1 MSTKEKFV
9 KRRVYASSI
18 STIISISLVL
28 FMLGLVGLI
37 VLTSEKLSVMVK
49 ENIGFSI
56 YLKEQTKEVDII
68 QVKKYLETT
77 SYVKSANY
85 ITQEEAVKQ
94 LKNDLDPDEDF
105 LAFLDGYNPLP
116 ASIDIILN
124 APYANPDSIRWIE
137 GDINQF
143 DVVRELV
150 YDKNLM
156 TLVNENVNQ
165 ITLFILVFSAMLF
178 LIAMAL
184 INNTIRLVIYS
195 KRFTIRT
202 MQLVGATRGFIR
214 RPFILKGI
222 AHGIFAA
229 VVAIAFL
236 IGTLYLTQREIPELI
251 EIQDIQLIG
260 TIFAAVIVS
269 GILISWISTLFA
281 VRKYLK
287 LRTDELYF

>member
-1 MSTKEKFV
+1 MATKEKIV
-9 KRRVYASSI
+9 KRRLYASSV
-18 STIISISLVL
+18 STIISIALVL

-68 QVKKYLETT
+68 QLKKHLEATA
-77 SYVKSANY
+77 YVKSARY
-85 ITQEEAVKQ
+85 ITKEQAVELIQK
-94 LKNDLDPDEDF
+94 DLDPDEDF
-105 LAFLDGYNPLP
+105 LDILEGYNPLP

-124 APYANPDSIRWIE
+124 AAYANPDSITWIE
-137 GDINQF
+137 EDMARHEQ
-143 DVVRELV
+143 VREFK
-150 YDKNLM
+150 YDPNFLNLI
-156 TLVNENVNQ
+156 NANVKQ
-165 ITLFILVFSAMLF
+165 ISMFILVFGALLF
-178 LIAMAL
+178 LIAIAL

-195 KRFTIRT
+195 QRFTIRT

-214 RPFILKGI
+214 RPFIMKGI
-222 AHGIFAA
+222 THGIIAGII
-229 VVAIAFL
+229 AIAFL
-236 IGTLYLTQREIPELI
+236 VGSLYLTQQEIPELI

-260 TIFAAVIVS
+260 TIFGVVILS

-287 LRTDELYF
+287 LKTDELYF

>member
-1 MSTKEKFV
+1 MSTTEKIV

-56 YLKEQTKEVDII
+56 YLKEKTKEVDIM

-77 SYVKSANY
+77 KYVKSAAY
-85 ITQEEAVKQ
+85 ISQEEAVKS
-94 LKNDLDPDEDF
+94 LKADLDPEEDF
-105 LAFLDGYNPLP
+105 IRFLDGYNPLP

-124 APYANPDSIRWIE
+124 AEYANPDSVEWIE
-137 GDINQF
+137 GEILRYE
-143 DVVRELV
+143 VVREMV
-150 YDKNLM
+150 YDESVM
-156 TLVNENVNQ
+156 DLVNKNVNK
-165 ITLFILVFSAMLF
+165 ISLFILVFSAMLF

-195 KRFTIRT
+195 QRFTIRT

-214 RPFILKGI
+214 RPFIFKGI
-222 AHGIFAA
+222 IHGIFAA
-229 VVAIAFL
+229 IIAIAFL
-236 IGTLYLTQREIPELI
+236 IGTLYMTQREVPELI
-251 EIQDIQLIG
+251 EIQDIELIG
-260 TIFAAVIVS
+260 TIFVGVIVA

>member
-1 MSTKEKFV
+1 MSTKEKIV
-9 KRRVYASSI
+9 KRRLYASSV

-68 QVKKYLETT
+68 QLKKYLEATA
-77 SYVKSANY
+77 YVKSARY
-85 ITQEEAVKQ
+85 ITKEEAVELLQ
-94 LKNDLDPDEDF
+94 EDLDPDEDF
-105 LAFLDGYNPLP
+105 LDILEGYNPLP

-124 APYANPDSIRWIE
+124 AEFANPDSITWIE
-137 GDINQF
+137 E
-143 DVVRELV
+143 DVAQNDLVREFK
-150 YDKNLM
+150 YDPNFLNLI
-156 TLVNENVNQ
+156 NANVKQ
-165 ITLFILVFSAMLF
+165 ISMFILVFGALLF

-195 KRFTIRT
+195 QRFTIRT

-214 RPFILKGI
+214 RPFIMKGI
-222 AHGIFAA
+222 AHGIFAG
-229 VVAIAFL
+229 VIAIAFL
-236 IGTLYLTQREIPELI
+236 VGSLYLTQREIPELI

-260 TIFAAVIVS
+260 TIFGGVILS
-269 GILISWISTLFA
+269 GILISWVSTLFA

-287 LRTDELYF
+287 LKTDELYF

>member
-1 MSTKEKFV
+1 MSTKEKIV
-9 KRRVYASSI
+9 KRRLYASSV

-68 QVKKYLETT
+68 QLKKYLEATA
-77 SYVKSANY
+77 YVKSARY
-85 ITQEEAVKQ
+85 ITKEEAVELLQ
-94 LKNDLDPDEDF
+94 EDLDPDEDF
-105 LAFLDGYNPLP
+105 LDILEGYNPLP

-124 APYANPDSIRWIE
+124 AEFANPDSITWIE
-137 GDINQF
+137 E
-143 DVVRELV
+143 DVAQNDLVREFK
-150 YDKNLM
+150 YDPNFLNLIN
-156 TLVNENVNQ
+156 TNVKQ
-165 ITLFILVFSAMLF
+165 ISMFILVFGALLF

-195 KRFTIRT
+195 QRFTIRT

-214 RPFILKGI
+214 RPFIMKGI
-222 AHGIFAA
+222 AHGVFAG
-229 VVAIAFL
+229 VIAIAFL
-236 IGTLYLTQREIPELI
+236 VGSLYLTQREVPELI

-260 TIFAAVIVS
+260 TIFGGVMVS
-269 GILISWISTLFA
+269 GILISWVSTLFA

-287 LRTDELYF
+287 LKTDELYF

>member
-1 MSTKEKFV
+1 
-9 KRRVYASSI
+9 
-18 STIISISLVL
+18 
-28 FMLGLVGLI
+28 MLGLVGLI
-37 VLTSEKLSVMVK
+37 ILTSEKLSNMVK

-68 QVKKYLETT
+68 QVKKYLEATE
-77 SYVKSANY
+77 YVKSAKY
-85 ITQEEAVKQ
+85 INQEEAVALLRQ
-94 LKNDLDPDEDF
+94 DLDPDEDF
-105 LAFLDGYNPLP
+105 LSFLDGYNPLP

-124 APYANPDSIRWIE
+124 AQYANPDSITWIKGE
-137 GDINQF
+137 IMEY
-143 DVVRELV
+143 DVVKELV
-150 YDKNLM
+150 YDETLID
-156 TLVNENVNQ
+156 LVNENVKQ
-165 ITLFILVFSAMLF
+165 ISLFILVFSSMLF

-222 AHGIFAA
+222 AHGIYAA
-229 VVAIAFL
+229 IIAIAFL
-236 IGTLYLTQREIPELI
+236 VGTLYLTQREIPELI
-251 EIQDIQLIG
+251 EIQDIELIG
-260 TIFAAVIVS
+260 TIFAAVIAC

>member
-1 MSTKEKFV
+1 MATKEKIV
-9 KRRVYASSI
+9 KRRLYASSV
-18 STIISISLVL
+18 STIISIALVL

-68 QVKKYLETT
+68 QLKKYLEATA
-77 SYVKSANY
+77 YVKSARY
-85 ITQEEAVKQ
+85 ITKEQAVELIQK
-94 LKNDLDPDEDF
+94 DLDPDEDF
-105 LAFLDGYNPLP
+105 LDILEGYNPLP

-124 APYANPDSIRWIE
+124 AAYANPDSITWIE
-137 GDINQF
+137 EDMARHEQ
-143 DVVRELV
+143 VREFK
-150 YDKNLM
+150 YDPNFLNLI
-156 TLVNENVNQ
+156 NANVKQ
-165 ITLFILVFSAMLF
+165 ISMFILVFGALLF
-178 LIAMAL
+178 LIAIAL

-195 KRFTIRT
+195 QRFTIRT

-214 RPFILKGI
+214 RPFIMKGI
-222 AHGIFAA
+222 THGIIAGII
-229 VVAIAFL
+229 AIAFL
-236 IGTLYLTQREIPELI
+236 VGSLYLTQQEIPELI

-260 TIFAAVIVS
+260 TIFGVVILS

-287 LRTDELYF
+287 LKTDELYF